1 MCSLSPGSREAE
13 LRANARKNY
22 DQCAKAA
29 NQITAIVAVYMEHH
43 CPRRA
48 SVFLC
53 FYVFTAAIMHV
64 STREFPPSF
73 TVSFCR
79 RLRSDDIPL

>member
-1 MCSLSPGSREAE
+1 M
-13 LRANARKNY
+13 
-22 DQCAKAA
+22 KAA
-29 NQITAIVAVYMEHH
+29 NQITAIVAVYTENH

-64 STREFPPSF
+64 STRESPTS
-73 TVSFCR
+73 VLARCC
-79 RLRSDDIPL
+79 

>member
-1 MCSLSPGSREAE
+1 MSPGSREAE
-13 LRANARKNY
+13 LRANARRNY
-22 DQCAKAA
+22 DQCVKAA
-29 NQITAIVAVYMEHH
+29 NQITAIVAVYTENH

-64 STREFPPSF
+64 SARESPTS
-73 TVSFCR
+73 VLARCC
-79 RLRSDDIPL
+79 